1 MGNSRWKFVVTLCA
15 LALFG
20 MALPSPAQQPGESTS
35 AAAAAKAEAMEEIVF
50 ARMDIDSLR
59 QTLVTMGMDLSPD
72 EMQAFWPLYR
82 EYRLEAAKLGD
93 RVVALVSSFAD
104 NYEQLTD
111 EAAEKLLDEFVGIE
125 KARAG
130 LKADFLPKFKKVL
143 PSRKVARFYQIENK
157 LDIAVLAELTEQI
170 PLAR

>member
-1 MGNSRWKFVVTLCA
+1 MGNGRWMCVAALCG
-15 LALFG
+15 LTLFG
-20 MALPSPAQQPGESTS
+20 MASPSSAQQS
-35 AAAAAKAEAMEEIVF
+35 AQQSAQEEILF

-59 QTLVTMGMDLSPD
+59 QTLVTMGMDLTPD
-72 EMQAFWPLYR
+72 EMRDFWPLYR
-82 EYRLEAAKLGD
+82 EYRLEAARLGD
-93 RVVALVSSFAD
+93 RVVALVSTFAD

-111 EAAEKLLDEFVGIE
+111 EVADKLLAEFVGIE
-125 KARAG
+125 QSRAG

-157 LDIAVLAELTEQI
+157 LDIAVLADLTEQI

>member
-1 MGNSRWKFVVTLCA
+1 MRMRRWVCRVTACFLV
-15 LALFG
+15 LGG
-20 MALPSPAQQPGESTS
+20 MAVPSSAQQS
-35 AAAAAKAEAMEEIVF
+35 AQEEIVF

-59 QTLVTMGMDLSPD
+59 QTLVTVGMDLTPD

-82 EYRLEAAKLGD
+82 EYRLEAAKSGD
-93 RVVALVSSFAD
+93 RIAAMIMTFAD

-111 EAAEKLLDEFVGIE
+111 EVADKLLAEFVSVE
-125 KARAG
+125 QARAS
-130 LKADFLPKFKKVL
+130 LKADYLPKFKKAL

-157 LDIAVLAELTEQI
+157 LDIALLAELTEQI